1 MEHSEVVLHAQVEVV
16 SVEDAPVVVA
26 LAAEAVASAEAVD
39 ALVAAEAVE
48 SSDADVN

>member
-1 MEHSEVVLHAQVEVV
+1 MERSEVVLHAQVEVV

-26 LAAEAVASAEAVD
+26 LAAEAVD